1 MTKLTHASLTLMA
14 LLLAACPG
22 GGTAKRSTT
31 TAADDFKCNGR
42 RAEYAVAG
50 GLMSRQQS
58 GLVEP
63 NAGVVVTCVDSPR
76 LEKWRLLDDGKKSA
90 SHSLTPD
97 EFESF
102 WSQIEDVGWRNLKDC
117 DNPDAAPDDPV
128 FEFTLSDDDSSVQ
141 LTCAGKE
148 LPFPFDRLRNTFDTT
163 AAPYAD

>member
-1 MTKLTHASLTLMA
+1 MTKLTHASLTLLA

-22 GGTAKRSTT
+22 GGAAKRSTT
-31 TAADDFKCNGR
+31 VTDDDFKCNGR

-63 NAGVVVTCVDSPR
+63 NVGVVVTCVGSLH
-76 LEKWRLLDDGKKSA
+76 LEKWRLLDNGRKSA
-90 SHSLTPD
+90 SHSLTEG
-97 EFESF
+97 EFEEF
-102 WSQIEDVGWRNLKDC
+102 WGQIEDVGWRNLTDC
-117 DNPDAAPDDPV
+117 NNPNAAPDDPV
-128 FEFTLSDDDSSVQ
+128 FEFNIADDDSSVQ

-148 LPFPFDRLRNTFDTT
+148 LPFPFDRLRNLFDTT